1 MAITHKDI
9 SLLTQKATIAGTEK
23 IPVSDTE
30 YVTTNQIASL
40 GGSGGG
46 GGGGAG
52 VSDVTLGGTSVVTNG
67 VASLPAY
74 PTTLPA
80 SDVSAWAKAATK
92 PSYTASEV
100 GALPSSTPIPSAL
113 SDLTDDVV
121 SGHYLPL
128 TGGTITGGGNSE
140 VTLSNDSVIVSNG
153 GSGSQIQ
160 TVSIGPSSMA
170 VRAGSQY
177 TYYYRTSIQRIEP
190 GQNPYNINL
199 PSASGTLALTSDI
212 PSALSEL
219 SDDSTHR
226 LVTDTEKSTW
236 NAKQNAI
243 TVSSSEPTSSQ
254 GSDGDIWIVI

>member
-30 YVTTNQIASL
+30 YVTANQIASL
-40 GGSGGG
+40 GGG

-67 VASLPAY
+67 VAALPAY

-80 SDVSAWAKAATK
+80 SDVSAWAKEATK

-100 GALPSSTPIPSAL
+100 GALPSSTTIPSAL

-140 VTLSNDSVIVSNG
+140 VILSNDSVIASNG
-153 GSGSQIQ
+153 GRGSQIH
-160 TVSIGPSSMA
+160 TVYVGPSSMG
-170 VRAGSQY
+170 VRVGSRDPSY
-177 TYYYRTSIQRIEP
+177 FRT
-190 GQNPYNINL
+190 
-199 PSASGTLALTSDI
+199 
-212 PSALSEL
+212 
-219 SDDSTHR
+219 
-226 LVTDTEKSTW
+226 
-236 NAKQNAI
+236 
-243 TVSSSEPTSSQ
+243 
-254 GSDGDIWIVI
+254 